1 MSLLHDS
8 INEKK
13 FDVRMLEKNLVR
25 KVVTDKEA
33 KTFVEELPDDAA
45 NAEFIS
51 LDAIAEQKK

>member
-13 FDVRMLEKNLVR
+13 FDVRMIEKNLVR